1 MSIATIYQTLAAHY
15 GDLRWWP
22 AETPYE
28 VIVGAVLT
36 QNTAWR
42 NVEKAIANF
51 GGRDF
56 LSPQFVRDV
65 DPIRL
70 AAIIHPA
77 GFYNQKALYLK
88 AVTAWFEQY
97 GYDAEVVRQQP
108 LDSLRR
114 ELLAVK
120 GVGKETADSILL
132 YAFGFATFVVDAY
145 TMRLCGRHGI
155 DAGKTYDAVKAFFEA
170 NLPQSAEVYNH
181 YHAYIVML
189 GKDFCRKTR
198 PLCAACPLA
207 ELCARHLTPI
217 QS

>member
-1 MSIATIYQTLAAHY
+1 MCIEAIYQTLADHY

-42 NVEKAIANF
+42 NVEKAITNF
-51 GGRDF
+51 GGGGL

-65 DPIRL
+65 DPMRL

-77 GFYNQKALYLK
+77 GFYNQKTLYLK
-88 AVTAWFEQY
+88 AVTTWFAQY
-97 GYDAEVVRQQP
+97 GYDVDVVRGQP

-132 YAFGFATFVVDAY
+132 YAFGFATFVVDDY
-145 TMRLCGRHGI
+145 TMRLCARYGVE
-155 DAGKTYDAVKAFFEA
+155 AGKTYDAVKAHFEA
-170 NLPQSAEVYNH
+170 NLPQSAEVYNN

-189 GKDFCRKTR
+189 GKDYCRKTR
-198 PLCAACPLA
+198 PRCEDCPLT
-207 ELCARHLTPI
+207 EMCVKSI
-217 QS
+217 